1 MKDYY
6 TVKEL
11 AKLCNVT
18 EQAIRAYLAQHNC
31 AKVAGKWQPT
41 QDELRTLFRHYGID
55 LALVA
60 QATQDEAQATQDNCA
75 SNANAVAQVAQDKKI
90 AGQTQNLDL
99 IEELRAQ
106 IEELKQDKRYL
117 QQQNTD
123 LQEQNKQLT
132 LSVQSLT
139 ETNKALA
146 AANAVQIAADKK
158 ELLIE
163 PVETMQETQ
172 GETIQETKEGNE
184 QPQKKKGFWARLFD
198 L

>member
-1 MKDYY
+1 MKDFY

-11 AKLCNVT
+11 ARLCNVT

-41 QDELRTLFRHYGID
+41 QDELQELFRHYGVN
-55 LALVA
+55 VA
-60 QATQDEAQATQDNCA
+60 QITQETQDNCA
-75 SNANAVAQVAQDKKI
+75 INAKNTNAVAQVAQDEKT
-90 AGQTQNLDL
+90 AGQQRNLDL

-106 IEELKQDKRYL
+106 IEELKRDKSYL

-163 PVETMQETQ
+163 SVEAKQETQ
-172 GETIQETKEGNE
+172 GETIQETKEENE
-184 QPQKKKGFWARLFD
+184 QPQKKRGFWARLFD